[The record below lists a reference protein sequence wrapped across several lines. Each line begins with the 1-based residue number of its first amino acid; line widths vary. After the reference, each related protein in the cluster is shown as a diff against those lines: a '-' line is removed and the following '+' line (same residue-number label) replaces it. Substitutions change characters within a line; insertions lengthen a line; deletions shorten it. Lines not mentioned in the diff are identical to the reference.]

1 MKTKFAFAATLL
13 LFLFASLLSLNNA
26 QAMNRTVAGISPE
39 VLHFSIS
46 IPETIQPEIVRQ
58 DFENQSIFSFKNESG
73 KTAFLFSVNQVT
85 DQQWLTIKES
95 VKNYAILENKD
106 GLITFVQKT
115 EQASIKGKSN
125 SDYQLILQ
133 QLDAIIASVK
143 L

>member
-13 LFLFASLLSLNNA
+13 LFLFTSLTSVTNT
-26 QAMNRTVAGISPE
+26 QAMNRAVSGLAPE
-39 VLHFSIS
+39 VLRFSIS

-85 DQQWLTIKES
+85 DQQWLAIKENM
-95 VKNYAILENKD
+95 KNYTILENKD
-106 GLITFVQKT
+106 GLITFIQKT